1 LTAAADA
8 VKAAMTRLAQLR
20 EQIADGRLSPAD
32 IDTVYAEATDLYLA
46 ARRRLERTEAELRLR
61 EKI

>member
-1 LTAAADA
+1 
-8 VKAAMTRLAQLR
+8 MTRLAQLR

-32 IDTVYAEATDLYLA
+32 IDTVYAEATDLYLV
-46 ARRRLERTEAELRLR
+46 ARRRLERTEAELRLTR

>member
-1 LTAAADA
+1 MA
-8 VKAAMTRLAQLR
+8 RLAQLR
-20 EQIADGRLSPAD
+20 EQITDGRLSPAD

-46 ARRRLERTEAELRLR
+46 ARRRLERTEAELRLTR